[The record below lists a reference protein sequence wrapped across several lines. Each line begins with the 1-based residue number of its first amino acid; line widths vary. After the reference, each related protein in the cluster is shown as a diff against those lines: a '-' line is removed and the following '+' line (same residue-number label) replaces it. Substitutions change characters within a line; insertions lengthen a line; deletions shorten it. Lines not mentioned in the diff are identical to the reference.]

1 MKNNCG
7 WEDWANVRSPTSLS
21 KYVCQNDAVNKYNF
35 ESFNSIKFF
44 WISKINC

>member
-1 MKNNCG
+1 MKK
-7 WEDWANVRSPTSLS
+7 NVDEKTE
-21 KYVCQNDAVNKYNF
+21 YVCQNDAVNKYNF